1 MYASGCTLKG
11 TYLTSRWRD
20 QQIAPGSMSLCP
32 CTLAKRFGCQPKV
45 NIVKFLQGGACA
57 HAPYFSTWF
66 NTRSVYIWKREED
79 ASVFG
84 MHYKNST
91 PDFSSVG
98 RIGLFSISNYLIS
111 LVVIDANITPSARI
125 ICYASVN
132 YYKYINDF
140 RM

>member
-1 MYASGCTLKG
+1 M
-11 TYLTSRWRD
+11 
-20 QQIAPGSMSLCP
+20 
-32 CTLAKRFGCQPKV
+32 
-45 NIVKFLQGGACA
+45 
-57 HAPYFSTWF
+57 
-66 NTRSVYIWKREED
+66 YIWKREED

-125 ICYASVN
+125 LCYASVN
-132 YYKYINDF
+132 ITNIKIIFVCKKYIKQDYF
-140 RM
+140 EAHYIFSR